1 MIDLTYHNQGIFTL
15 FIPESKAGEDAWRQ
29 IAQHTSGTGK
39 ILSIHLD
46 SILSQLRLAG
56 YKVRK
61 GSAPSSSID
70 SILAEL
76 EA

>member
-1 MIDLTYHNQGIFTL
+1 MIDLTYHNRGLFTL

-29 IAQHTSGTGK
+29 IAQHTDGTGK
-39 ILSIHLD
+39 VLTMHLQ
-46 SILSQLRLAG
+46 SVLSQLRLAG

-61 GSAPSSSID
+61 GKAPSCSID

-76 EA
+76 ES